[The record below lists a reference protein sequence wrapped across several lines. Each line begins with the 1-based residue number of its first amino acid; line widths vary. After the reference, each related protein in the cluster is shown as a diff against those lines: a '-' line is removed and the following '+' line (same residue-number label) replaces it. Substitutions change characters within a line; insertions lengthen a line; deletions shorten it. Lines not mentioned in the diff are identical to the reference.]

1 MRHGKVAQDTFPENM
16 SGDKLT
22 QIRIQMVPVL
32 YVEQFILTVGVG
44 TVTIPKKM
52 YGEQAFS

>member
-1 MRHGKVAQDTFPENM
+1 MEGSYTENM
-16 SGDKLT
+16 SADRLT

-32 YVEQFILTVGVG
+32 YVEQYIFTVGVG

>member
-1 MRHGKVAQDTFPENM
+1 MEGSSTEKM
-16 SGDKLT
+16 SADRLT

-32 YVEQFILTVGVG
+32 YVEPFILTVGVG